1 MRCGAEGGRKGRRRA
16 ERWVG
21 PRSGLAP
28 ASAAAP
34 EPVGVAW
41 TPLRLLGPQDRSP
54 RCSPITDQGR
64 EPPAEPHK
72 WASRS
77 EIHTQGRATWKCVLG
92 AEISLAADLSKPCLS
107 PGARRALS
115 LSLSLC
121 GRRRVWTRSQGGDVS
136 HTWLPAPQ
144 APWKPRCH
152 ADRCHAVHTGAFT
165 HPPGQALKARQQDTW
180 GLEVGRLHVI
190 CILFACALIPGLL
203 PRPGPADAGSV
214 LSLEPDLTA

>member
-34 EPVGVAW
+34 EPVRVAW

-77 EIHTQGRATWKCVLG
+77 EIHTQGCATWKCVLE

-115 LSLSLC
+115 LSLSLWPTSSVDEIA
-121 GRRRVWTRSQGGDVS
+121 GRG
-136 HTWLPAPQ
+136 
-144 APWKPRCH
+144 C
-152 ADRCHAVHTGAFT
+152 FT
-165 HPPGQALKARQQDTW
+165 HLAPGSSSALEAPLPCRSLPRRTHRRFHPPTRASPESTPTGHL
-180 GLEVGRLHVI
+180 GLRSGSFACHLHT
-190 CILFACALIPGLL
+190 FACAVIPGLL

-214 LSLEPDLTA
+214 LSPEPDLTA

>member
-1 MRCGAEGGRKGRRRA
+1 MG
-16 ERWVG
+16 
-21 PRSGLAP
+21 
-28 ASAAAP
+28 
-34 EPVGVAW
+34 W

-64 EPPAEPHK
+64 EPPAELHK

-115 LSLSLC
+115 LSLC
-121 GRRRVWTRSQGGDVS
+121 GRSADVECGRDRREGMF
-136 HTWLPAPQ
+136 HTLGSRLLEHPGSPVAMPTV
-144 APWKPRCH
+144 ATP
-152 ADRCHAVHTGAFT
+152 HTGAFT
-165 HPPGQALKARQQDTW
+165 HSPGQALKARRQDTW

-190 CILFACALIPGLL
+190 CIPFAYAVISGLL
-203 PRPGPADAGSV
+203 SRPGQLTQGACC
-214 LSLEPDLTA
+214 LRSLT